1 MNTAD
6 SAYATAYFEY
16 LTQLQIELPVAI
28 QTRLESTLA
37 HTNWEEPST
46 GADWNNV
53 GVAALI
59 QAAIADD
66 EAMRAVYVEMA
77 FEAFQSGAEL
87 HPLCTAHWAV
97 LCVLTGDRNTAK
109 KMAFQQIL
117 RLQSQIDGAETAV
130 PTGLLYLPGAWY
142 TRPVDRQGLVESLY
156 GTANGLEQ
164 AYHWL
169 GQIISKSE
177 FVFYN
182 PNAARS
188 LAIASHVNPA
198 VPVNLLQAG
207 LASLMRQQIEGFLLL
222 HQAHRL
228 APADLT
234 LLQSLYIAY
243 KDLGDEAIAQQ
254 YFSKAKAVHTAQP
267 QLAGRWTELA
277 EQTEFTYIP
286 FNQSLILAVQ
296 PSFKSIVTSV
306 LLASG
311 DWFET
316 EMELWRSWLQPGMT
330 VIDVGANAGV
340 YTFSAA
346 AQVEANGKVIAI
358 EPFPACVSYLQETCR
373 VNQLD
378 WVRVYGAAASDRT
391 GNIRLAVQG
400 ASELNEVV
408 ADDVE
413 VAAGQ
418 VVEVPCLTL
427 DSLIENESLTSVD
440 FLKLDAEGH
449 ELNVL
454 QGALQLLKTFAPV
467 ILYENIAGAQGSN
480 LVVAEFL
487 MQQGYELNIYQPY
500 LKQLVPLNSLT
511 EVKGQL
517 NLVATPKAAIAV

>member
-1 MNTAD
+1 MNTA
-6 SAYATAYFEY
+6 YFAY
-16 LTQLQIELPVAI
+16 LTHLDIELPTEV
-28 QTRLESTLA
+28 QTQLESTLA
-37 HTNWEEPST
+37 RTNWEDPSS
-46 GADWNNV
+46 GEDWNNV

-66 EAMRAVYVEMA
+66 EAMRAVYIELA
-77 FEAFQSGAEL
+77 FEAFQSGAEQ

-97 LCVLTGDRNTAK
+97 LCILTGDRSTAK

-117 RLQSQIDGAETAV
+117 QLQNQIDAGAATV
-130 PTGLLYLPGAWY
+130 PIGLLYLPGGWY
-142 TRPVDRQGLVESLY
+142 TRPVDRKGLVETLY
-156 GTANGLEQ
+156 GHANGAEQ
-164 AYHWL
+164 AYCWL
-169 GQIISKSE
+169 GQIISKTE

-188 LAIASHVNPA
+188 QAIASHVNPT

-254 YFSKAKAVHTAQP
+254 YRQKALAIHTAQP
-267 QLAGRWTELA
+267 QASGRWTALNVQA
-277 EQTEFTYIP
+277 EFTYIP
-286 FNQSLILAVQ
+286 FDQQLTLAVQ
-296 PSFKSIVTSV
+296 PSLKSIVTSV

-311 DWFET
+311 DWFES
-316 EMELWRSWLQPGMT
+316 EMELWRSWLKPGMT

-346 AQVEANGKVIAI
+346 TRVGASGKVIAI
-358 EPFPACVSYLQETCR
+358 EPFPACVSYLKETCR

-378 WVRVYGAAASDRT
+378 WVQVYGAAASDRT
-391 GNIRLAVQG
+391 GTIRLAVQG

-413 VAAGQ
+413 VASGQ

-427 DSLIENESLTSVD
+427 DSLIETESLTSVD

-454 QGALQLLKTFAPV
+454 QGARQLLKTFAPV

-480 LVVAEFL
+480 LEVAEFL
-487 MQQGYELNIYQPY
+487 VQQGYELNIYQPY
-500 LKQLVPLNSLT
+500 LKQLVPLNSLA
-511 EVKGQL
+511 ELGGQL
-517 NLVATPKAAIAV
+517 NIVATPKAAIAV